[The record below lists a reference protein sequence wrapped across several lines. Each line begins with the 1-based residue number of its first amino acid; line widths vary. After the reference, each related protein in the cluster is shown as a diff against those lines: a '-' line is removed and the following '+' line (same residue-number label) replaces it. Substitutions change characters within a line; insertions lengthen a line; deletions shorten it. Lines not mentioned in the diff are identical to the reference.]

1 MTTSKNR
8 ETELELVLEAGQIL
22 MESGAEVYRVEE
34 TMKQMAYSLGISDFH
49 GYVMNL
55 GLVASG
61 VTPGGELETRIITTN
76 EINIDLQK
84 VDAVN
89 SLSRSLKQEKPSLSL
104 LRKKLIAIKQLGDF
118 PAWVV
123 SLAYFLGAGG
133 FSLALG
139 SHWEDA
145 LIAAISAFLMGVIMG
160 WTGRLVTTTYLKT
173 LLSSSLLTLIVTL
186 FYIGGM
192 GSSRGVI
199 LLGALMLL
207 VPGVTFVTAIRELS
221 QGNIVIGSSQFM
233 YALISAS
240 SISVGVAFLL
250 ELLPFAG
257 QLSNTFPVVEY
268 SFIGV
273 LVRSLAAAVGT
284 VAFSVLYRVPVHY
297 YWDIGLVG
305 GGAWLIYLLLS
316 YGDFWE
322 GGAVFIAAFF
332 VSCLSQCLAILKRC
346 PASMFLLTGMFPLV
360 PGLSFYRF
368 VYFLLIDQFDLGQD
382 YLRMAIVSA
391 IAIAVAIG
399 MVKPTTVRKLISLIS
414 KYVTK

>member
-1 MTTSKNR
+1 MTASKRR
-8 ETELELVLEAGQIL
+8 ETELELVLEAGRIL
-22 MESGAEVYRVEE
+22 MESGAEVYRIEE
-34 TMKQMAYSLGISDFH
+34 TMKLMALSLGIGDFH

-55 GLVASG
+55 GLAASG
-61 VTPGGELETRIITTN
+61 IMPDGELETRVITTN

-84 VDAVN
+84 IDAVN
-89 SLSRSLKQEKPSLSL
+89 SLSRSLKQEKPSLYL
-104 LRKKLIAIKQLGDF
+104 LRQSLTTISQLGDY
-118 PAWVV
+118 PAWVL

-139 SHWEDA
+139 SQWLDA
-145 LIAAISAFLMGVIMG
+145 MVAALSALLMGMIMG

-186 FYIGGM
+186 FHTVGL

-221 QGNIVIGSSQFM
+221 QGNTVIGSSQFM

-240 SISVGVAFLL
+240 SISVGVAVLL

-257 QLSNTFPVVEY
+257 QLSNNFPMVEY
-268 SFIGV
+268 SFLGAV
-273 LVRSLAAAVGT
+273 FRALAAAVGT
-284 VAFSVLYRVPVHY
+284 VAFSVLYRVPVRY

-305 GGAWLIYLLLS
+305 GGAWFLYLLLNH
-316 YGDFWE
+316 GGFWD
-322 GGAVFIAAFF
+322 GGAVFIAALF
-332 VSCLSQCLAILKRC
+332 VSFLSQCLAIWKKC

-368 VYFLLIDQFDLGQD
+368 VYLLLIGQSDLGQD
-382 YLRMAIVSA
+382 YLRMAVVSA
-391 IAIAVAIG
+391 IAIAVAIAL
-399 MVKPTTVRKLISLIS
+399 VKPVTVRKLLSLIS
-414 KYVTK
+414 K